1 MHKSLAPR
9 KQVLQQWT
17 SDSVTKEKD
26 WSKQTEMNQI
36 TATGKAC
43 VPTYKIYKKE
53 EFGKMLLQDN
63 RDKMETN
70 QRTAV
75 IVEFSKLL
83 FCFCGFTDTGR
94 PLKITNH
101 AQIKTEQ
108 KQMQEKKRC
117 TQRYHRMISI
127 NSLHKTLD

>member
-1 MHKSLAPR
+1 MRKSLAPR

-17 SDSVTKEKD
+17 SDSVNERNEKD
-26 WSKQTEMNQI
+26 GSKQTEMNQR

-53 EFGKMLLQDN
+53 EFGKMSLQDN

-75 IVEFSKLL
+75 VEFSKLFRRFVL
-83 FCFCGFTDTGR
+83 LLCF
-94 PLKITNH
+94 
-101 AQIKTEQ
+101 
-108 KQMQEKKRC
+108 
-117 TQRYHRMISI
+117 
-127 NSLHKTLD
+127 

>member
-1 MHKSLAPR
+1 
-9 KQVLQQWT
+9 
-17 SDSVTKEKD
+17 
-26 WSKQTEMNQI
+26 MNQI

-75 IVEFSKLL
+75 VEFSKLL
-83 FCFCGFTDTGR
+83 FCFCGFKTDTRR
-94 PLKITNH
+94 PLKRVSITH
-101 AQIKTEQ
+101 QSCKKIKTEQ
-108 KQMQEKKRC
+108 KQCK
-117 TQRYHRMISI
+117 
-127 NSLHKTLD
+127 

>member
-1 MHKSLAPR
+1 
-9 KQVLQQWT
+9 
-17 SDSVTKEKD
+17 
-26 WSKQTEMNQI
+26 MNQI

-75 IVEFSKLL
+75 VEFSKLFRRVL
-83 FCFCGFTDTGR
+83 
-94 PLKITNH
+94 LKTQGDHYKEFQLPIM
-101 AQIKTEQ
+101 Q
-108 KQMQEKKRC
+108 K
-117 TQRYHRMISI
+117 
-127 NSLHKTLD
+127 

>member
-1 MHKSLAPR
+1 
-9 KQVLQQWT
+9 
-17 SDSVTKEKD
+17 
-26 WSKQTEMNQI
+26 MNQI

-75 IVEFSKLL
+75 VQSSVNYCSVF
-83 FCFCGFTDTGR
+83 FCCGFTDTGR
-94 PLKITNH
+94 PLKRVSIH
-101 AQIKTEQ
+101 AKMKTAKQ
-108 KQMQEKKRC
+108 KQCK
-117 TQRYHRMISI
+117 
-127 NSLHKTLD
+127 

>member
-1 MHKSLAPR
+1 
-9 KQVLQQWT
+9 
-17 SDSVTKEKD
+17 
-26 WSKQTEMNQI
+26 MNQI

-75 IVEFSKLL
+75 VEFSKLL
-83 FCFCGFTDTGR
+83 FCFCGFNRHRET
-94 PLKITNH
+94 
-101 AQIKTEQ
+101 IKKSFNYPSIMQ
-108 KQMQEKKRC
+108 K
-117 TQRYHRMISI
+117 
-127 NSLHKTLD
+127 